1 MGMVCASRAS
11 MRERSWAWVEGEGKS
26 MGIVVVGVAHV
37 CDSGHGQVRGRRHR
51 VRGEGMDIMD
61 AGASMRCRLSA
72 KMRSDWQS
80 CT

>member
-11 MRERSWAWVEGEGKS
+11 MRERSWAWVEGKGKS
-26 MGIVVVGVAHV
+26 MGIMVVGMARV
-37 CDSGHGQVRGRRHR
+37 CDGGHGRVQGRWCR
-51 VRGEGMDIMD
+51 VRGEGMDVMD

-80 CT
+80 HT